1 MCIMSKKRSLIDEFW
16 EDASP
21 PVDTEKVM
29 KEFFG
34 EFAEFID
41 PKTYGGDGIL
51 KSIVK
56 LFADLIK

>member
-1 MCIMSKKRSLIDEFW
+1 MSKKKGLIEEFW

-21 PVDTEKVM
+21 PISA
-29 KEFFG
+29 KEMVKELFD
-34 EFAEFID
+34 EFTEFID

-56 LFADLIK
+56 LFAEFTK

>member
-1 MCIMSKKRSLIDEFW
+1 MDKKKSLVDEFW

-21 PVDTEKVM
+21 PVDVEEM
-29 KEFFG
+29 LKEFFG
-34 EFAEFID
+34 EFARFID

-51 KSIVK
+51 RSIVK